1 MRFNT
6 VESLSSISSDENYYN
21 LGIFASGFE
30 ARATFF
36 ARQIEK
42 KILGNCI
49 ILGFSGSSETLS
61 RKENDSYFITEFE
74 KPIISLQDEA
84 HDSDIFKLLDRL
96 SGNSRGAVFRI
107 LVDYSVMTR
116 TWYAAILTWARFATD
131 FSSIE
136 IDFVYAAGSYL
147 SEFDPLSISE
157 IECLPG
163 FEGVSGGFRSTTAIF
178 GLGYDR
184 YATLA
189 VYDRLEPDAIYCCIA
204 RKSADDPN
212 AVRVLNENEVVVEAA
227 SKVISLPLTNVSEAF
242 RILCDHVISFERDS
256 HIVVVPMGPKSHV
269 LVTLLVALR
278 LPWLTCLHARGQRT
292 RPVQVVATGVLSI
305 SRVSFVQDI
314 S

>member
-6 VESLSSISSDENYYN
+6 VETLNHINSDENYYT

-30 ARATFF
+30 ERATFV
-36 ARQIEK
+36 ARQTEK
-42 KILGNCI
+42 KSLENCL

-61 RKENDSYFITEFE
+61 RKENDFYFTTEFGT
-74 KPIISLQDEA
+74 KITLLQDQA
-84 HDSDIFKLLDRL
+84 HDSDIFKILDKA
-96 SGNSRGAVFRI
+96 SEKCHDAIFRV

-131 FSSIE
+131 FSGIE
-136 IDFVYAAGSYL
+136 IDFVYAAGTYL
-147 SEFDPLSISE
+147 SDFDPLSISE

-204 RKSADDPN
+204 RKSADDPS
-212 AVRVLNENEVVVEAA
+212 AVKVLSENEVVVEAA

-242 RILCDHVISFERDS
+242 RILCDHVIGLERDS

-305 SRVSFVQDI
+305 SKVSFVPM
-314 S
+314 